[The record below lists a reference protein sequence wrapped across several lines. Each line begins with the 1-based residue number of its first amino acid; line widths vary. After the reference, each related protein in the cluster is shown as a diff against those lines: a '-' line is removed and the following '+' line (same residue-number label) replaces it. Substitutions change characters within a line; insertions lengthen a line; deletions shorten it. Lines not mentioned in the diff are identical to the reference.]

1 MGDILYYDGRR
12 KRNEFK
18 EGLRVDTNSSSSRRQ
33 ESDRVSYIGDR
44 IAPGTPKQRLN
55 HRRLR
60 REAKLYYSLPEK
72 EKIWMQKRRIKQS
85 ESKKFREGKI
95 KGYRVSEEHK
105 RYTALQRGKV
115 TLMLLLAM
123 GVGALGIN
131 AAVQAN
137 TNSQNEKQ
145 FEELAQNM
153 DVLEQLGVS
162 QETANEIQSLQ
173 AELSSED
180 IDSLSNDEL
189 LSLGR
194 RVESAQMDVLKGKLA
209 DTLGVSEDQITITP
223 NYSLSANES
232 STASVRVTKDG
243 EETIYNT
250 GDFLDWDNNISQEIT
265 DGILNLG
272 DTQTVNSKVASGEFD
287 REGAIDQYRSGVD
300 SAKDIARKQMS
311 IDGNGRI
318 SLSSV
323 SQEEID
329 ALIQNNDEE
338 R

>member
-1 MGDILYYDGRR
+1 MGDILYYDSRR

-18 EGLRVDTNSSSSRRQ
+18 EGLRVDTSSFSNRRQ
-33 ESDRVSYIGDR
+33 ESDRVSYIGNR
-44 IAPGTPKQRLN
+44 IAPGTLEQRRN

-60 REAKLYYSLPEK
+60 READLYFSLPEK

-115 TLMLLLAM
+115 ALAVALAM
-123 GVGALGIN
+123 GLGALGIN

-137 TNSQNEKQ
+137 TNSQSGKQ
-145 FEELAQNM
+145 FEELSQNM
-153 DVLEQLGVS
+153 DALEQLGVS
-162 QETANEIQSLQ
+162 QETVNEIQSLQ
-173 AELSSED
+173 AELSSGD
-180 IDSLSNDEL
+180 LDSLSNDEL

-209 DTLGVSEDQITITP
+209 DTLGVSEDEITISP
-223 NYSLSANES
+223 NYSWSANEK
-232 STASVRVTKDG
+232 STAAVRVTKDG
-243 EETIYNT
+243 EEIIYNT
-250 GDFLDWDNNISQEIT
+250 EDFLNWDNNISQEIT

-272 DTQTVNSKVASGEFD
+272 NTQTVNSKVASGEFD
-287 REGAIDQYRSGVD
+287 REGAIDQYRAGVD

-311 IDGNGRI
+311 MDKNGNI
-318 SLSSV
+318 SLSPV

-329 ALIQNNDEE
+329 ALIQDNDEE

>member
-1 MGDILYYDGRR
+1 MGDILYYDSRR

-18 EGLRVDTNSSSSRRQ
+18 EGLRVDTSSFSNRRQ
-33 ESDRVSYIGDR
+33 ESDRVSYIGNR
-44 IAPGTPKQRLN
+44 IAPGTPEQRRN

-60 REAKLYYSLPEK
+60 READLYFSLPEK

-115 TLMLLLAM
+115 ALAVALAM
-123 GVGALGIN
+123 GLGALGIN

-137 TNSQNEKQ
+137 TNSQSGKQ
-145 FEELAQNM
+145 FEELSQNM
-153 DVLEQLGVS
+153 DALEQLGVS
-162 QETANEIQSLQ
+162 QETVNEIQSLQ
-173 AELSSED
+173 AELSSGD
-180 IDSLSNDEL
+180 LDSLSNDEL

-209 DTLGVSEDQITITP
+209 DTLGVSEDEITISP
-223 NYSLSANES
+223 NYSWSANEK
-232 STASVRVTKDG
+232 STAAVRVTKDG
-243 EETIYNT
+243 EEIIYNT
-250 GDFLDWDNNISQEIT
+250 EDFLNWDNNISQEIT

-272 DTQTVNSKVASGEFD
+272 NTQTVNSKVASGEFD
-287 REGAIDQYRSGVD
+287 REGAIDQYRAGVD

-311 IDGNGRI
+311 MDENGNI
-318 SLSSV
+318 SLSPV
-323 SQEEID
+323 SQQEID
-329 ALIQNNDEE
+329 ALIQDNDEE